1 MNKAFW
7 YVVLPALL
15 FAFLVQRF
23 GPLAVNL
30 PLKSVFGVAAAPAEE
45 ALRQR
50 IVLPPGFSVTVY
62 AADLPGV
69 RMLRFT
75 GTGDLL
81 VSQPNAG
88 AIVLLEKDA
97 DGDGHPDGRRQ
108 LLTDLSRP
116 HGLDLRN
123 GWLYVAETYGVV
135 RVRYDATQR
144 QTSGAPETV
153 VSGIPGGGNHWSR
166 TLKFGP
172 DGGMYVSV
180 GSSCN
185 VCIEDDPL
193 RATLLRFE
201 PDGTKRQIYA
211 TGLRNTVGFDW
222 HPGTRELYG
231 TDNGRDLLGDDFPPC
246 ELNRIE
252 KGGFY
257 GWPYANG
264 NRVPDPDYGRG
275 HEADIQR
282 SLPPVYEFRAH
293 VAPLGMVFLKGAGLP
308 QDYRGAA
315 LVALHGSWNRS
326 KKQGYEVVSLHFG
339 ADGRIAERPFMS
351 GFNIDEDVIG
361 RPVDVAEGP
370 DGAIYVSDDY
380 AGAIYRVRYEVP
392 AAASHN

>member
-1 MNKAFW
+1 MKKALW

-15 FAFLVQRF
+15 FLVVAQRF
-23 GPLAVNL
+23 GHLTANL
-30 PLKSVFGVAAAPAEE
+30 PLKSVLGGAAPPAEE

-50 IVLPPGFSVTVY
+50 ISLPSSFSLAVY
-62 AADLPGV
+62 AADLPGA

-75 GTGDLL
+75 KTGDLL

-88 AIVLLEKDA
+88 AIVLLEKDV

-108 LLTDLSRP
+108 LLTGLSRP
-116 HGLDLRN
+116 HGLDLWN

-135 RVRYDATQR
+135 RIRYDAAQR
-144 QTSGAPETV
+144 ETSGAPETV
-153 VSGIPGGGNHWSR
+153 VSGIPGGGDHWSR

-201 PDGTKRQIYA
+201 PDGTRREIYA

-222 HPGTRELYG
+222 RPGSRELYG

-264 NRVPDPDYGRG
+264 SRVPDPDYGQG
-275 HEADIQR
+275 HETDIQR
-282 SLPPVYEFRAH
+282 SIPPAHEFRAH
-293 VAPLGMVFLKGAGLP
+293 VAPLGMVFLKGGRLP

-339 ADGRIAERPFMS
+339 PNGRIAERPFMT

-380 AGAIYRVRYEVP
+380 AGAIYRVRYEAP
-392 AAASHN
+392 DGNSRN

>member
-1 MNKAFW
+1 MNKAWW
-7 YVVLPALL
+7 YVVLSAVLI
-15 FAFLVQRF
+15 FVLVRQL
-23 GPLAVNL
+23 GHLTVNF
-30 PLKSVFGVAAAPAEE
+30 PLKSVFGGVRPPAEE
-45 ALRQR
+45 ALRR
-50 IVLPPGFSVTVY
+50 RLHLPPGFSIAIY

-75 GTGDLL
+75 KTGDLL
-81 VSQPNAG
+81 LSQPQAG
-88 AIVLLEKDA
+88 AVVLLEKDA
-97 DGDGHPDGRRQ
+97 NGDGRADGRHQ
-108 LLTDLSRP
+108 LLTGLSRP
-116 HGLDLRN
+116 HGLDLRD

-135 RVRYDATQR
+135 RIRYDAAQR
-144 QTSGAPETV
+144 ETSGALETV

-201 PDGTKRQIYA
+201 PDGTGRQVYA
-211 TGLRNTVGFDW
+211 AGLRNTVGFDW
-222 HPGTRELYG
+222 RPGTRELYG

-246 ELNRIE
+246 EFNRIE

-264 NRVPDPDYGRG
+264 QRIADPDYGQG

-282 SLPPVYEFRAH
+282 SIPPVYEFKAH
-293 VAPLGMVFLKGAGLP
+293 VAPLGLIFLKGGQLP

-315 LVALHGSWNRS
+315 IVALHGSWNRTT
-326 KKQGYEVVSLHFG
+326 KQGYAVVSLHF
-339 ADGRIAERPFMS
+339 DSHGRITERPFVN
-351 GFNIDEDVIG
+351 GFNLEEDVIG

-370 DGAIYVSDDY
+370 DGAIYISDDY
-380 AGAIYRVRYEVP
+380 AGAVYRVSYDP
-392 AAASHN
+392 QTDKSPN

>member
-1 MNKAFW
+1 MNKALW

-15 FAFLVQRF
+15 VTVLAQRF
-23 GPLAVNL
+23 GHLTVNF
-30 PLKSVFGVAAAPAEE
+30 PLKSVFGGATPAEA
-45 ALRQR
+45 ALHRR
-50 IVLPPGFSVTVY
+50 IALPSGFSLTVY
-62 AADLPGV
+62 AADLPGA

-75 GTGDLL
+75 RTGDLL
-81 VSQPNAG
+81 VSQPHAG

-97 DGDGHPDGRRQ
+97 DGDGRPDGRRQ
-108 LLTDLSRP
+108 LLTGLSRP
-116 HGLDLRN
+116 HGLDLRD

-135 RVRYDATQR
+135 RVRYDAAQR
-144 QTSGAPETV
+144 QISGAPEMV

-201 PDGTKRQIYA
+201 PDGTKREIYA

-222 HPGTRELYG
+222 RPGSRELYG

-275 HEADIQR
+275 HEADIRR
-282 SLPPVYEFRAH
+282 SLPPVHEFRAH
-293 VAPLGMVFLKGAGLP
+293 VAPLGMVFLKGGGLP

-339 ADGRIAERPFMS
+339 ADGRIAERPFMT

-380 AGAIYRVRYEVP
+380 AGAIYRVLYRPPVT
-392 AAASHN
+392 ASHD

>member
-1 MNKAFW
+1 MKKAFW

-15 FAFLVQRF
+15 FVVLAQRF
-23 GPLAVNL
+23 GHLTVNF
-30 PLKSVFGVAAAPAEE
+30 PLKSVLGGAVSPAEE

-50 IVLPPGFSVTVY
+50 ISLPPGFSLTVY
-62 AADLPGV
+62 AADLPGA

-75 GTGDLL
+75 RTGDLL
-81 VSQPNAG
+81 VSQPNGG
-88 AIVLLEKDA
+88 AVVLLEKDA

-108 LLTDLSRP
+108 LLTGLSRP
-116 HGLDLRN
+116 HGLDLWN

-135 RVRYDATQR
+135 RVRYDAAQR

-201 PDGTKRQIYA
+201 PDGTRREIYA

-222 HPGTRELYG
+222 RPGTRELYG

-282 SLPPVYEFRAH
+282 SIPPAHEFRAH
-293 VAPLGMVFLKGAGLP
+293 VAPLGMVFLKDAGLP

-315 LVALHGSWNRS
+315 LIALHGSWNRS

-339 ADGRIAERPFMS
+339 SNGRIAERPFMT

-380 AGAIYRVRYEVP
+380 AGAIYRVRYEAPV
-392 AAASHN
+392 ANSRD

>member
-1 MNKAFW
+1 MKKALW
-7 YVVLPALL
+7 YLVLPAMLI
-15 FAFLVQRF
+15 LVVAQRF
-23 GPLAVNL
+23 GHLTVNF
-30 PLKSVFGVAAAPAEE
+30 PLKSVLGGAAPPAEE
-45 ALRQR
+45 ALRHR
-50 IVLPPGFSVTVY
+50 LSLPPGFSPAVY
-62 AADLPGV
+62 AADLPGA

-75 GTGDLL
+75 RTGDLL

-97 DGDGHPDGRRQ
+97 DGDGHPDGRQQ
-108 LLTDLSRP
+108 LLAGLSRP
-116 HGLDLRN
+116 HGLDLWN

-135 RVRYDATQR
+135 RIRYDAAQR

-185 VCIEDDPL
+185 VCVEDDPL

-201 PDGTKRQIYA
+201 PDGTKREIYA
-211 TGLRNTVGFDW
+211 SGLRNTVGFDW
-222 HPGTRELYG
+222 RPGTRELYG

-252 KGGFY
+252 KGAFY

-264 NRVPDPDYGRG
+264 NRIADPDYGKG
-275 HEADIQR
+275 HEVDIQR
-282 SLPPVYEFRAH
+282 SLPPAHEFKAH
-293 VAPLGMVFLKGAGLP
+293 VAPLGMAFLKGAKLP
-308 QDYRGAA
+308 QEYRGAA

-339 ADGRIAERPFMS
+339 PNGRIAERPFIT
-351 GFNIDEDVIG
+351 GFNINEDVIG
-361 RPVDVAEGP
+361 RPVDLAEGP

-380 AGAIYRVRYEVP
+380 AGTIYRIRYETTP
-392 AAASHN
+392 DNSHN